1 MKTCD
6 EIHRKKK
13 FEETIFGGKKH
24 WCKKS
29 FLLVGVFGF
38 FFLDLGFLEI
48 DLVTLGHLN
57 GRRALLV
64 LRVLLVELF
73 FAFLQQPKTD
83 FESLLQ
89 KSSFRQLSCV
99 SDPDA

>member
-6 EIHRKKK
+6 EIHQNKK
-13 FEETIFGGKKH
+13 FEETIFWGKKD
-24 WCKKS
+24 WCKKL

-73 FAFLQQPKTD
+73 FCIFTAAKNRLRV
-83 FESLLQ
+83 
-89 KSSFRQLSCV
+89 SFTKV
-99 SDPDA
+99 

>member
-6 EIHRKKK
+6 EIHRKKNLK
-13 FEETIFGGKKH
+13 KLFFWGKKH
-24 WCKKS
+24 WCKKL

-73 FAFLQQPKTD
+73 FCIFTAAKNRLRV
-83 FESLLQ
+83 
-89 KSSFRQLSCV
+89 SFTKV
-99 SDPDA
+99 